1 MEIIMAFVSD
11 ASTYFA
17 GYSVLASGATIT
29 GTGSAGDHVVI
40 PVSSLVSIDA
50 GGGNTD
56 VNEFLYSVLEGY
68 ADQNATVV
76 AAGSGSTQVSVSR
89 SSTIPNDST
98 IRRSYT
104 VTVNLDFPDTTVKAG

>member
-17 GYSVLASGATIT
+17 GYSVLASGATVT

-40 PVSSLVSIDA
+40 PVSSLVSIAA
-50 GGGNTD
+50 GGGSND

>member
-1 MEIIMAFVSD
+1 MAFVSD
-11 ASTYFA
+11 ASTYFS
-17 GYSVLASGATIT
+17 GYQVLASGAVIANTV
-29 GTGSAGDHVVI
+29 GGDHVVI
-40 PVSSLVSIDA
+40 PASSLVSIAA
-50 GGGNTD
+50 GGGSSD

-89 SSTIPNDST
+89 SSTIPNDTT

-104 VTVNLDFPDTTVKAG
+104 VTVNLDFPDTTVKAGW